1 MEKDKKNDEE
11 KVKQKRKIIR
21 KRKTKNLKLEEE
33 SINNNKEEEKS
44 LKKAKNS
51 VKNDDKN
58 EINTNIEFNLLE
70 VVIIIL
76 ITGIVV
82 SLLSGLIVYNNYDKL
97 SNKTNTDNKLTNQ
110 DLEELVENYNIIM
123 NKYVDEVSK
132 EELLDAA
139 ISGMYNQLG
148 DAYTT
153 YLNKDETDTL
163 ESQLQ
168 GKYTGIGVEIVT
180 YYNETDQI
188 TLINDVFKDSPAD
201 KAGMK
206 PGDILKK
213 IDDVEMNDKD
223 SSFVANY
230 IKNGDKESFI
240 IIVERDGQEL
250 TLNLERELVYID
262 SVNSKVDNNVGYI
275 QIETFSNT
283 TVDQVKKA
291 LDGFDKNVKSLIIDL
306 RNNTGGILDSAYD
319 TSDLFIEKD
328 KNIYCLKNRDEEI
341 VEFKAKEGI
350 YRKFDKII
358 VLINENS
365 ASASEILTLALK
377 ESAGAKVIGKKSYGK
392 GTVQETSIL
401 SSGAMVKYTTS
412 YWLSPN
418 GNTIN
423 QVGIEPDIE
432 IDGEEEQYNEAI
444 KAAK

>member
-44 LKKAKNS
+44 LKRAKNS
-51 VKNDDKN
+51 AKNDDKN

-223 SSFVANY
+223 SSFVADY

-283 TVDQVKKA
+283 TVEQVKKA